1 MAKIIPFEK
10 RRLLMKAFIESQF
23 SYCPLV
29 WMFCSRKMNKRINFI
44 HERSLRIVY
53 DDYDT
58 TLEDLLKKD
67 NSVSIHHRNVQKVS
81 IEMFKVKHNLC
92 PEFIQNI
99 FHQKNSTT
107 RSKATFHRPN
117 VNYSVQWRTIFK
129 KFRPNCVGQDVA
141 REYNANH

>member
-1 MAKIIPFEK
+1 
-10 RRLLMKAFIESQF
+10 
-23 SYCPLV
+23 
-29 WMFCSRKMNKRINFI
+29 MNKRINFI

-81 IEMFKVKHNLC
+81 IEMLKVKHNLC

-99 FHQKNSTT
+99 FHQKKSTT
-107 RSKATFHRPN
+107 RSKATFQTCH
-117 VNYSVQWRTIFK
+117 
-129 KFRPNCVGQDVA
+129 
-141 REYNANH
+141 